1 VRRLIVGIALAA
13 ILAPAAFALPRAMHP
28 TLGATLAGKNE
39 VPKGSPTAHGI
50 VNLNLKAGAGQVC
63 WTFELAGVSK
73 PLAAHI
79 HKGRAGVSGPVFIPL
94 GKAYKAKGCAAA
106 PKKMIEAV
114 ETDPNAF
121 YVNVHN
127 AKYPAGVVR
136 GTLVAGMVH
145 M

>member
-1 VRRLIVGIALAA
+1 MRNLLIRRASRPTF
-13 ILAPAAFALPRAMHP
+13 APAALALPRAMHP

-63 WTFELAGVSK
+63 WTFQLAGVAK

-79 HKGRAGVSGPVFIPL
+79 HKGRPGVSGPVFIAL
-94 GKAYKAKGCAAA
+94 GKAFKAKGCASA
-106 PKKMIEAV
+106 PKKAIEAV
-114 ETDPNAF
+114 ETNPNAF

-127 AKYPAGVVR
+127 AKYPAGIVR

>member
-1 VRRLIVGIALAA
+1 VKRLIVGLALAA
-13 ILAPAAFALPRAMHP
+13 VLAPAAFALPRAMHP

-63 WTFELAGVSK
+63 WTFQLAGVSK
-73 PLAAHI
+73 PLVAHI
-79 HKGRAGVSGPVFIPL
+79 HKGRAGISGPVFIAL
-94 GKAYKAKGCAAA
+94 GKTYKAKGCAAA

-114 ETDPNAF
+114 ETNPNAF